1 MLITAF
7 GASPSESLQSSPLPV
22 PSVSG
27 LPSQDPK
34 QQKQSPG
41 SGLTPHLGSPAS
53 CRDEAA
59 QPRDRWIAAE
69 SELKT
74 LPGQRVE
81 VGEEGCL
88 FIKFMFVPSLES
100 KIGSKRFPLTS
111 ALASLLSHC
120 R

>member
-7 GASPSESLQSSPLPV
+7 GASPSESLQSSPLPF

-69 SELKT
+69 SELQDPPWAEGGGGGRGTFVYKT
-74 LPGQRVE
+74 HVH
-81 VGEEGCL
+81 
-88 FIKFMFVPSLES
+88 SLES